1 MRTVTETGM
10 RAIPP
15 AAARL
20 SVHLLGRVEASV
32 DGRQLRLGGRHAQA
46 LFALLVL
53 DRKRRSREAIAA
65 DLWPDIE
72 GSTSACLR
80 QALWVIKG
88 ALSEAGIDPRQ
99 VLEIEPDVLG
109 IREDAKIDVDVDRFE
124 AAVRA
129 RPPDPEEAIRHY
141 VGDLVEGLG
150 HECFAAERERLS
162 DSYEDSLALA
172 AIQRLEEDRIES
184 ARDAA
189 ERLVARDPLRE
200 EAHTVLIGVH
210 GRVGTRSQVVRQYR
224 RLCAVLD
231 HELQVEPL
239 PETDVAY
246 RDALAATVER
256 SRRTIAR
263 RPELVPGVRP
273 LVVNG

>member
-1 MRTVTETGM
+1 V
-10 RAIPP
+10 RAFPT
-15 AAARL
+15 AATQL
-20 SVHLLGRVEASV
+20 SVRLLGRVEASV

-46 LFALLVL
+46 LLALLVL

-65 DLWPDIE
+65 DLWPDAD
-72 GSTSACLR
+72 GPTSACLR

-88 ALSEAGIDPRQ
+88 TLSEARVDPRR

-109 IREDAKIDVDVDRFE
+109 IREDAQLDVDVDAFE

-129 RPPDPEEAIRHY
+129 QPPDPETAIGYY

-162 DSYEDSLALA
+162 DAYEDALALA
-172 AIQRLEEDRIES
+172 AVQRLDDGRTGA
-184 ARDAA
+184 ARSAA
-189 ERLVARDPLRE
+189 ERLLARDPLRE
-200 EAHTVLIGVH
+200 EAHAVLISVH
-210 GRVGTRSQVVRQYR
+210 GRIGTRSQVVRQYR

-246 RDALAATVER
+246 REALVATVER
-256 SRRTIAR
+256 SRRLIAR
-263 RPELVPGVRP
+263 RPELVGAVRT